1 MAFVVT
7 LTGPSQCGKST
18 IRNFFMEKKNSKF
31 HPVIFKKYTT
41 RTPRKTD
48 DGDVICVKTIPSTCD
63 LVYEQYGVRYGIRF
77 DDLYEHLERGESPII
92 VLNDVRAVEDVRT
105 ALWPQVVSLFLYRQ
119 PPDLGKFKQE
129 EKSRAVALTTEA
141 EIDASAQTRFDKA
154 KSIYRIYIENIH
166 LFDHVILN
174 VGTLDYT
181 EKQVDQI
188 VESLSQKIR
197 ELK

>member
-1 MAFVVT
+1 MAYVVT

-18 IRNFFMEKKNSKF
+18 IRNFFMNKRNTKF
-31 HPVIFKKYTT
+31 NPVIFKKYTT
-41 RTPRKTD
+41 RKPRSTD
-48 DGDVICVKTIPSTCD
+48 DDVICVNRIPSECD

-105 ALWPQVVSLFLYRQ
+105 ALWPQVLSLFLYRQ
-119 PPDLGKFKQE
+119 PPDLNKFIE
-129 EKSRAVALTTEA
+129 EETKRAIQLSRED
-141 EIDASAQTRFDKA
+141 IRDIAQSRFDKA
-154 KSIYRIYIENIH
+154 KSIYRIYIENIQ

-174 VGTLDYT
+174 IGDLSYT

-188 VESLSQKIR
+188 VGALSQKIK

>member
-18 IRNFFMEKKNSKF
+18 IRKFFMDKNNSKF
-31 HPVIFKKYTT
+31 NPVIFKKYTT
-41 RTPRKTD
+41 RSPRATD
-48 DGDVICVKTIPSTCD
+48 DDVICVKDMPAECD

-77 DDLYEHLERGESPII
+77 DDLYEHLEHGESPII

-119 PPDLGKFKQE
+119 PPDLQKFIDE
-129 EKSRAVALTTEA
+129 ESKRAVKGVSEE
-141 EIDASAQTRFDKA
+141 EIRVSAQSRFDKA

-166 LFDHVILN
+166 LFDNVILN
-174 VGTLDYT
+174 TGDLCYT
-181 EKQVDQI
+181 ELQVNHVVQM
-188 VESLSQKIR
+188 LSQKIK